1 MAGVLKNRGDFAC
14 NMSSYYLMG
23 LSKNI
28 IENYHGCIIF
38 LIFYYIIM

>member
-1 MAGVLKNRGDFAC
+1 MAGVLNNHAVFAC

-23 LSKNI
+23 LSKI

-38 LIFYYIIM
+38 LIFYYTIT